1 MATIKTF
8 EELDVWQKARELSKE
23 IYAKTRTGSFTK
35 DFELKD
41 QITRSSGSIADN
53 IAEGFERNGNREFV
67 YFLSIAK
74 GSAGEVR
81 SQLYRAFDRKH
92 IEEKDFDSLKDKAL
106 AIIKMI
112 SALRNR
118 INSSPMKGSRFQ
130 DHQIEP

>member
-8 EELDVWQKARELSKE
+8 EELDVWQKARALSKE

-92 IEEKDFDSLKDKAL
+92 IEEKDFYSLKDKAL
-106 AIIKMI
+106 VIIKMI

>member
-8 EELDVWQKARELSKE
+8 EELDVWQKARALSKE

-106 AIIKMI
+106 VIIKMI
-112 SALRNR
+112 SALRNS

>member
-1 MATIKTF
+1 MSTVKTF
-8 EELDVWQKARELSKE
+8 EELDVWQMARELSKE
-23 IYAKTRTGSFTK
+23 IYVKTRTGSFNT

-106 AIIKMI
+106 VIIKMI
-112 SALRNR
+112 SALRNH

-130 DHQIEP
+130 DHQIEL

>member
-106 AIIKMI
+106 VIIKMI